1 MTDDTPRDLLFQD
14 DIRRT
19 VREAYRAIPTGAGRP
34 VAERFYRDDELG
46 QVPEA
51 AISWALGVGN
61 PHDDAGITT
70 GEVVLDL
77 GCGAGI
83 DTILAARQVGAT
95 GRAIGIDTLPE
106 MCERARAAAREAG
119 TDAWCEFRVGEMER
133 LPIDDASVDVIISN
147 GVLNLSPRKSR
158 ALAEATR
165 VLRPG
170 GRLCIVDLT
179 VEDDLPPEVLS
190 SPAAWAGCIAGAIS
204 ERVLVGKL
212 ERAGLV
218 DVRTERR
225 GWFSIDD
232 VALYP
237 LFKPEVVDLM
247 RRLLSPEAAEHVAV
261 GVVAHARRAEA

>member
-1 MTDDTPRDLLFQD
+1 MSEKARDDLLFQD
-14 DIRRT
+14 DIRAA
-19 VREAYRAIPTGAGRP
+19 VRAAYSAIPTGAGRP
-34 VAERFYRDDELG
+34 VAERFYREDELAHL
-46 QVPEA
+46 PES

-61 PHDDAGITT
+61 PHEDAELTG

-77 GCGAGI
+77 GCAGI
-83 DTILAARQVGAT
+83 DTVLAARRVGPT

-106 MCERARAAAREAG
+106 MCERAREAAREAEVDG
-119 TDAWCEFRVGEMER
+119 WCEFRVGEMED
-133 LPIDDASVDVIISN
+133 LPVEDASVDVIISN

-158 ALAEATR
+158 ALAEAAR

-204 ERVLVGKL
+204 ERVLIGKL
-212 ERAGLV
+212 ERAGLTAV
-218 DVRTERR
+218 HTDRR
-225 GWFSIDD
+225 GWFSVDD

-237 LFKPEVVDLM
+237 LFTPEVIDLM
-247 RRLLSPEAAEHVAV
+247 HELLTPDAAARVAV
-261 GVVAHARRAEA
+261 GVVATARKPEDR